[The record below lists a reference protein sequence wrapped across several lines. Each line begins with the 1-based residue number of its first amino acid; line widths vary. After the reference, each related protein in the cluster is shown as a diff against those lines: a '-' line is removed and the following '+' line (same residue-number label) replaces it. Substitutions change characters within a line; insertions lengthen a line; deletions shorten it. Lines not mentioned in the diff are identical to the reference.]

1 MPGGMLSPTMQRI
14 SSFPFTPINK
24 PPLSE
29 EVKKRVSES
38 LMDAEDCSEL
48 KEVTENSQKGE
59 DIPAL
64 KVIIKEF
71 AKQSM
76 KEKENLP
83 LNNNENMTKEKKID
97 NSENV
102 AEEIEDED
110 PNEEGEDQT
119 DSPGEDLDEPV
130 SPPPS
135 DSNHVI
141 LIEDDEEPGTNEESS
156 NTVASGTGVAV
167 AALIRQLLLNAAV
180 DPIVRWEDKARGEF
194 RVLNPGLLARRIQQ
208 ANPSRPI
215 SDLRCDRG
223 VFESVP
229 GKQLVFR
236 FGDLEPQISSP
247 PRTTSSP
254 TNVILTPKEV
264 SPTAEL
270 PPKKLAVPQSRRK
283 TYAQKISELQKP
295 IPGQTVP
302 VPSPTVKRVMPKE
315 TNLAATSL
323 RLPSNQTS
331 SMPSLIP
338 LTIDD
343 MAKKEAAAAAAI
355 SSSKGLHLSGGGVSE
370 FPKTVPDFA
379 LPSFTP
385 LPLSRQLNPQEIPQL
400 DVFIPSL
407 NPSALTDA
415 ELPLDLSSGPTK
427 RRAGGDDAIPE
438 DEISKKPKMEPIEKK
453 EIKVRLVEPCKKN
466 RAARKTGRQGSS
478 TEEEMEELWTF
489 CRAALHNPE
498 YNPKVICW
506 ESIEDGEFR
515 IVNQEEFLN
524 AFLEVRGTRLVRD
537 TLKKRV
543 KACEEAELMHSRAH
557 TRLGYRF
564 GVKATSWRPGQ
575 GELVEQGRRMVPSKL
590 AWTSSRFYGEFSKQT
605 TAVKAEQEIKK
616 EEPMDTNDGTLIE
629 PKKADDAEP
638 TSTSSSSSPTPPL
651 FTLTPLVQLDLPLP
665 APQDKTNEE
674 ATVDVS
680 DKEMTECEEFSCRL
694 VLPRHRGYLAKLRLG
709 DGLTINLDRHV
720 FAQIEEGMREALKN
734 KEGRSRISTHDRKI
748 ASAVIRKARR
758 KTKAKSPKKQTELET
773 NEEPEKKKEQEKLPE
788 SEKKEA
794 DMSSMPVLEEEGPCK
809 ELMEKTEESETTP
822 EMQEPLSLD
831 RDTESPPEARHRLPL
846 VVAPRESTS
855 SLRRPLPTRP
865 VVSKSPILSTTAV

>member
-1 MPGGMLSPTMQRI
+1 MG
-14 SSFPFTPINK
+14 
-24 PPLSE
+24 
-29 EVKKRVSES
+29 
-38 LMDAEDCSEL
+38 
-48 KEVTENSQKGE
+48 
-59 DIPAL
+59 
-64 KVIIKEF
+64 
-71 AKQSM
+71 
-76 KEKENLP
+76 
-83 LNNNENMTKEKKID
+83 KID
-97 NSENV
+97 NSEDV
-102 AEEIEDED
+102 ADVIEDED

-119 DSPGEDLDEPV
+119 DSPGEEELDEPV

-141 LIEDDEEPGTNEESS
+141 LIEDDEDPGTNEESS
-156 NTVASGTGVAV
+156 STVASGTGVAV

-236 FGDLEPQISSP
+236 FGDIEPQISSP

-295 IPGQTVP
+295 IPGQAAP

-315 TNLAATSL
+315 TNLAPSSL

-338 LTIDD
+338 LTIDY
-343 MAKKEAAAAAAI
+343 MAKKEAAAAAVI

-407 NPSALTDA
+407 NPSAVTDA

-506 ESIEDGEFR
+506 ESIEDGEFPDR
-515 IVNQEEFLN
+515 QPGGVPQ
-524 AFLEVRGTRLVRD
+524 
-537 TLKKRV
+537 RV
-543 KACEEAELMHSRAH
+543 PGGSGNSAGERHAE
-557 TRLGYRF
+557 
-564 GVKATSWRPGQ
+564 
-575 GELVEQGRRMVPSKL
+575 
-590 AWTSSRFYGEFSKQT
+590 
-605 TAVKAEQEIKK
+605 
-616 EEPMDTNDGTLIE
+616 
-629 PKKADDAEP
+629 
-638 TSTSSSSSPTPPL
+638 
-651 FTLTPLVQLDLPLP
+651 
-665 APQDKTNEE
+665 
-674 ATVDVS
+674 
-680 DKEMTECEEFSCRL
+680 
-694 VLPRHRGYLAKLRLG
+694 
-709 DGLTINLDRHV
+709 
-720 FAQIEEGMREALKN
+720 
-734 KEGRSRISTHDRKI
+734 
-748 ASAVIRKARR
+748 
-758 KTKAKSPKKQTELET
+758 
-773 NEEPEKKKEQEKLPE
+773 
-788 SEKKEA
+788 
-794 DMSSMPVLEEEGPCK
+794 
-809 ELMEKTEESETTP
+809 EESEGLRGGGVDA
-822 EMQEPLSLD
+822 QQGAHQAWLSLWGEGHQLETWAG
-831 RDTESPPEARHRLPL
+831 RVGGARKKDGSVKTCLDL
-846 VVAPRESTS
+846 LQILWQVLKADNSREG
-855 SLRRPLPTRP
+855 
-865 VVSKSPILSTTAV
+865 

>member
-1 MPGGMLSPTMQRI
+1 M
-14 SSFPFTPINK
+14 
-24 PPLSE
+24 
-29 EVKKRVSES
+29 
-38 LMDAEDCSEL
+38 C
-48 KEVTENSQKGE
+48 
-59 DIPAL
+59 
-64 KVIIKEF
+64 
-71 AKQSM
+71 
-76 KEKENLP
+76 
-83 LNNNENMTKEKKID
+83 
-97 NSENV
+97 
-102 AEEIEDED
+102 
-110 PNEEGEDQT
+110 
-119 DSPGEDLDEPV
+119 
-130 SPPPS
+130 
-135 DSNHVI
+135 VI
-141 LIEDDEEPGTNEESS
+141 LSCSTCVSS
-156 NTVASGTGVAV
+156 STC
-167 AALIRQLLLNAAV
+167 R
-180 DPIVRWEDKARGEF
+180 
-194 RVLNPGLLARRIQQ
+194 
-208 ANPSRPI
+208 
-215 SDLRCDRG
+215 RCDRG

-254 TNVILTPKEV
+254 TNVILTPKQV
-264 SPTAEL
+264 SPTTEL

-323 RLPSNQTS
+323 HLPSNQSSS

-355 SSSKGLHLSGGGVSE
+355 NSSKGLHLSGGGVSE

-427 RRAGGDDAIPE
+427 RRAGGDDATPE

-478 TEEEMEELWTF
+478 TEEEIEELWTF

-605 TAVKAEQEIKK
+605 TAVKAEPEIKK
-616 EEPMDTNDGTLIE
+616 EEPMDTNDRTVFE
-629 PKKADDAEP
+629 PKKVDDAE
-638 TSTSSSSSPTPPL
+638 STSSTTSSPTPPL
-651 FTLTPLVQLDLPLP
+651 FTLTPLVQLDLPRP

-709 DGLTINLDRHV
+709 DGITINLDRHV

-734 KEGRSRISTHDRKI
+734 KEGRSRISTQDRKI

-758 KTKAKSPKKQTELET
+758 KTKAKSPKKHTELET
-773 NEEPEKKKEQEKLPE
+773 TEEPVENKEEGKMPE

-794 DMSSMPVLEEEGPCK
+794 DMSSMPVLEEEGQCQEP
-809 ELMEKTEESETTP
+809 MEKSEESDTTS
-822 EMQEPLSLD
+822 EMQEPISLD
-831 RDTESPPEARHRLPL
+831 RDTESRPEARHRLPL
-846 VVAPRESTS
+846 VVAPREPSS
-855 SLRRPLPTRP
+855 SLRRPSPTRP
-865 VVSKSPILSTTAV
+865 VASKSPILSTTLV

>member
-1 MPGGMLSPTMQRI
+1 MG
-14 SSFPFTPINK
+14 TPINK

-48 KEVTENSQKGE
+48 KEVTENCQKGE
-59 DIPAL
+59 GTPAL

-83 LNNNENMTKEKKID
+83 LNNNENLTKEKKID
-97 NSENV
+97 NSEDV
-102 AEEIEDED
+102 ADVIEDED

-119 DSPGEDLDEPV
+119 DSPGEEELDEPV
-130 SPPPS
+130 TPPPS

-141 LIEDDEEPGTNEESS
+141 LIEDDEDPGTNEESS

-208 ANPSRPI
+208 ANPLRPI

-236 FGDLEPQISSP
+236 FGDIEPQISSP
-247 PRTTSSP
+247 LRTSSSP
-254 TNVILTPKEV
+254 TNVILTPKQV

-315 TNLAATSL
+315 SNLAATSL
-323 RLPSNQTS
+323 RLPSNQSS

-343 MAKKEAAAAAAI
+343 MAKKEAAAAAVI

-407 NPSALTDA
+407 NPSSLTDA

-427 RRAGGDDAIPE
+427 RRAGGDDATPE

-564 GVKATSWRPGQ
+564 GVKATNWRPGQ

-605 TAVKAEQEIKK
+605 TAVKAEPEIKK
-616 EEPMDTNDGTLIE
+616 EEPMDTNDRTVFE
-629 PKKADDAEP
+629 PKKADDAE
-638 TSTSSSSSPTPPL
+638 STGTSSSPTPPL
-651 FTLTPLVQLDLPLP
+651 FTLTPLVQLDLPRP

-674 ATVDVS
+674 AAVDVS

-709 DGLTINLDRHV
+709 DGITINLDRQV

-734 KEGRSRISTHDRKI
+734 KEGRSRISTQDRKI

-758 KTKAKSPKKQTELET
+758 KTKARSPKKQ
-773 NEEPEKKKEQEKLPE
+773 PE

-809 ELMEKTEESETTP
+809 ELMEKTEDSETTSV
-822 EMQEPLSLD
+822 MQEPLSLD

-846 VVAPRESTS
+846 VVAPREPTS
-855 SLRRPLPTRP
+855 SHRRPLPTRP

>member
-1 MPGGMLSPTMQRI
+1 MRFQ
-14 SSFPFTPINK
+14 
-24 PPLSE
+24 
-29 EVKKRVSES
+29 V
-38 LMDAEDCSEL
+38 
-48 KEVTENSQKGE
+48 
-59 DIPAL
+59 
-64 KVIIKEF
+64 
-71 AKQSM
+71 AKS
-76 KEKENLP
+76 K
-83 LNNNENMTKEKKID
+83 
-97 NSENV
+97 
-102 AEEIEDED
+102 
-110 PNEEGEDQT
+110 
-119 DSPGEDLDEPV
+119 
-130 SPPPS
+130 
-135 DSNHVI
+135 H
-141 LIEDDEEPGTNEESS
+141 
-156 NTVASGTGVAV
+156 
-167 AALIRQLLLNAAV
+167 QLL
-180 DPIVRWEDKARGEF
+180 F

-236 FGDLEPQISSP
+236 FGDLEPHTSCP
-247 PRTTSSP
+247 PKSASP
-254 TNVILTPKEV
+254 TNVILTPKQI
-264 SPTAEL
+264 SPTPEL
-270 PPKKLAVPQSRRK
+270 PSKKLPVSQSRRK

-295 IPGQTVP
+295 IPGQTVN
-302 VPSPTVKRVMPKE
+302 VPSPMLKRVLPKE
-315 TNLAATSL
+315 ASLSL
-323 RLPSNQTS
+323 RITTQSPQSP

-343 MAKKEAAAAAAI
+343 MAKKEAAAAASAAN
-355 SSSKGLHLSGGGVSE
+355 SSKGLHLSGGGVSD
-370 FPKTVPDFA
+370 FSGNVPDFV

-385 LPLSRQLNPQEIPQL
+385 LPLSRQLSQQEIPQL

-407 NPSALTDA
+407 NASTPTEA
-415 ELPLDLSSGPTK
+415 ELPLDLSNGPTK
-427 RRAGGDDAIPE
+427 RRAGEDATPE
-438 DEISKKPKMEPIEKK
+438 EEISKKPKMEPIEKETK
-453 EIKVRLVEPCKKN
+453 RRSQQAEACKKY
-466 RAARKTGRQGSS
+466 RAARKAGRQGS

-590 AWTSSRFYGEFSKQT
+590 AWTSSKFYGEFSKQT
-605 TAVKAEQEIKK
+605 TAVKAEPEIKK
-616 EEPMDTNDGTLIE
+616 EEPMDTNDKTLFE
-629 PKKADDAEP
+629 PKKADDAE
-638 TSTSSSSSPTPPL
+638 STSSTTSSPTPPL
-651 FTLTPLVQLDLPLP
+651 FTLTPLVQLDLPRP

-680 DKEMTECEEFSCRL
+680 DKEMTECDEFSCRL

-709 DGLTINLDRHV
+709 DGITINLDRQV

-734 KEGRSRISTHDRKI
+734 KEGRSRISTQDRKI

-758 KTKAKSPKKQTELET
+758 KPKAKGPKKHAELET
-773 NEEPEKKKEQEKLPE
+773 AEEILDKKEETQPIPE
-788 SEKKEA
+788 TNEA
-794 DMSSMPVLEEEGPCK
+794 VSSSMPVLDEEISREDNVEKREDSG
-809 ELMEKTEESETTP
+809 EMAEVDME
-822 EMQEPLSLD
+822 
-831 RDTESPPEARHRLPL
+831 RNTESPPEARHRLPL
-846 VVAPRESTS
+846 LVAPREPTP
-855 SLRRPLPTRP
+855 SLRRPMPPRPLLSQSPNLP
-865 VVSKSPILSTTAV
+865 TTAVLRAF